1 MTFVLSTF
9 LCSCRQDVDV
19 RYARAL
25 RSGGGGPTLMDP
37 LPKTAEVIT
46 SPDPSQITAIKD
58 SGLGHRLPLRRPPN
72 LASPPARQ
80 SQKFVPAPFSG
91 CCSPCHP
98 CHVNMGACLSFAA
111 VCSPEL
117 TCTRRPAMAPFQRA
131 IRSLQNAEKAHDK
144 WIAPISAE
152 APAAIPAVVECA
164 TC

>member
-1 MTFVLSTF
+1 MCDMPGRLEVAVVGRPKWTPCQRL
-9 LCSCRQDVDV
+9 Q
-19 RYARAL
+19 
-25 RSGGGGPTLMDP
+25 RSSHRRTQV
-37 LPKTAEVIT
+37 KIT
-46 SPDPSQITAIKD
+46 TIKG
-58 SGLGHRLPLRRPPN
+58 SGLGRRLPLRKPPN

-98 CHVNMGACLSFAA
+98 CHINMGAGLSFAA

-144 WIAPISAE
+144 WVASISSE